1 MCRDYLSGNMA
12 GILPQLHI
20 VRKDG
25 FNLGLCLSD
34 VQDAQCRCTGHHIH
48 VIYLSCSK
56 IQHNLSKASSTML
69 QLNPAQLCYVAEYC
83 MHAAA
88 LTDMVNDAHA

>member
-1 MCRDYLSGNMA
+1 MA

-25 FNLGLCLSD
+25 FNLGLCLPD

-48 VIYLSCSK
+48 MIHLSCSE
-56 IQHNLSKASSTML
+56 IQHNLSEASLTRT
-69 QLNPAQLCYVAEYC
+69 AH
-83 MHAAA
+83 HAAIKPCKSYA
-88 LTDMVNDAHA
+88 MWQTYAMWQSIVCMLLHSQP